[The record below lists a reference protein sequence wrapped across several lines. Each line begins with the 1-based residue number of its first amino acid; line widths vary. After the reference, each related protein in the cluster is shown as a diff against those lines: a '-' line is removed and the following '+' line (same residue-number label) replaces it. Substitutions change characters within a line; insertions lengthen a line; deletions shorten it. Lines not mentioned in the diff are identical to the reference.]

1 MAQTVKGQVWHPTF
15 FFTLLFPTSLIFF
28 FNFKK
33 IEVLEIMI
41 AFVFIRFALPFL
53 EKWSC
58 VDCGSRGS
66 RFSGSVFTDK

>member
-1 MAQTVKGQVWHPTF
+1 
-15 FFTLLFPTSLIFF
+15 
-28 FNFKK
+28 
-33 IEVLEIMI
+33 MI

-53 EKWSC
+53 EKRSC